1 MASPDCWGPMC
12 EFTDAPAK
20 PGRCT
25 GEGGY
30 MALGEINEII
40 AENAGARSFYDTDSG
55 SDVVLYDGDYV
66 AYLSNSTKIARR
78 SVWKGLNFAGSVD
91 WAVDLQ

>member
-1 MASPDCWGPMC
+1 MC

-40 AENAGARSFYDTDSG
+40 AQNARARSFYDTDSG

-66 AYLSNSTKIARR
+66 AYLSNATKIARR
-78 SVWKGLNFAGSVD
+78 SDWKGLNFAGSVD